1 MNIARI
7 DNSGMWIDL
16 CVACEYMT
24 EILEDGEASDVIL
37 VMNSCQV
44 ANDAIFKMV
53 ENANE

>member
-1 MNIARI
+1 MNTARI
-7 DNSGMWIDL
+7 DNSGTWIDL

-24 EILEDGEASDVIL
+24 ELLEIGDARSVIL

-53 ENANE
+53 ENAND

>member
-1 MNIARI
+1 MSIARI

-24 EILEDGEASDVIL
+24 EILEVGDASDVIN
-37 VMNSCQV
+37 VINSCQV